1 MRYNLVNT
9 VIFFTCM
16 CNSIGLVLVGDDEAA
31 LECFE
36 SLISLAKEQLN
47 HVFTEKS
54 KLPSLSPL
62 EKEEICRQV
71 CTSLKLH
78 VVAYVLQFA
87 FSVLSPFLEGR

>member
-16 CNSIGLVLVGDDEAA
+16 CNFIGLVLVGGDEAA

-71 CTSLKLH
+71 CISLKLH
-78 VVAYVLQFA
+78 VVTYAHV
-87 FSVLSPFLEGR
+87 